1 MALEEMENKPIVTC
15 HGEQELFKSIHPEL
29 IQSLPRDPVEWR
41 RSYGRAPKTIS
52 VDVQFVPFSIDILQ
66 YEGSRQLLHQS
77 FFHLYWTECP
87 DVDAY
92 KIVVKEEIS
101 KWQQTLKEKNIS
113 DWMIVLV
120 EASNPKR
127 GQKTKLLPRTSVFD
141 KIKNDFC
148 SKQSDRCIV
157 LHEPNNPV
165 PSVRSQES
173 WTVFLGR
180 LRQLIL
186 TSYNRNLGKFEE
198 KMRAERERRN
208 EPGWDFNQ
216 YFLLQEE
223 LAFVY
228 EMLRQYDEALVQY
241 DELDALFSQF
251 VINSQ
256 AAKAPEWLN
265 NFNGNCTRWDG
276 LDLSRPINQ
285 QIRELIKTG
294 KPTLLDIRNYLF
306 SRQCVLLLFLNRP
319 LEVANRTIAFL
330 HNCVQELRILEI
342 TMPTGS
348 VDCWVL
354 LSSLEILDMCE
365 KRASG
370 NYRESYS
377 YYSASLRAYAQS
389 KLHQLGLLCGL
400 MPDTE
405 PTSEQLNMVVELL
418 SGMGHLQPL
427 QSKKYNSQQKL
438 REALS
443 SKEAFQKTYLELSEI
458 AMGTF
463 KHIGR
468 QRSAKMMGKHLA
480 SFYMKRGEAA
490 KAEGFLS
497 DALKVYVKEGWKSI
511 AIDTRK
517 ELAKCQKTMGNTN
530 KYVKSCAVLA
540 SEMGISKADKEYF
553 FNEMMEAAEKLN
565 DAEDADCTIGNA
577 KLVNIVKA
585 QDDMVEES
593 NKMSLE
599 EVFTI
604 ESMNITPS
612 DGKLTHGQE
621 AKVTI
626 CIRSRFPEP
635 VTVDQMVFSLSSD
648 PIDKSPMPTSQK
660 LFPGKV
666 SSLKQEAF
674 AFEEEVR
681 VCDGKEEVEASS
693 FLCVNA
699 QKALQ
704 REDSS
709 SSLILKELDLQYK
722 DYKIKVDHESTV
734 LEPGNNT
741 LNFTFEARENGKIEG
756 QQLWLKIKGLELIL
770 PRLTFDTRFIVNTQE
785 PMVVISA
792 NNNHSLL
799 AGVPQDLKLFISTG
813 YYSIKSCDAI
823 SIQTIGQLEI
833 LKLEESAYNIMPCSK
848 GADVN
853 LPETAAYSE
862 VELAMIVRAPLATV
876 GAGNMN
882 NDETCQLEQK
892 MTLWCPWAETV
903 VSTLSFQQP
912 FRISHHL
919 RTAGK
924 RKFIQVSVENLCC
937 AKFRLTDP
945 EMKSLGQTSVKLQNL
960 HPLTE
965 KVLLPTCTMS
975 YMWRFAVSDNLPR
988 ALECQ
993 FSIQYE
999 LIHPAPPREMAL
1011 LHTYSFTLEDFT
1023 TQYIVSSSVS
1033 PSSNDAMCRA
1043 GKLCNL
1049 QLHVQVTGEHLETN
1063 TPLMYEVVTDSN
1075 TWAVC
1080 GKNNGLLNIEENLT
1094 EVSLQVIP
1102 LTAGYLPLPAIK
1114 LSRYMQQDRNQDAPP
1129 TKLTMTNVD
1138 NDTSIE
1144 DDKFDTPDCCN
1155 QSLPSLQAFS
1165 LGQVYLKSHAMQVHV
1180 LPENN
1185 ESTVNIVQP

>member
-1 MALEEMENKPIVTC
+1 MENKPIVTC
-15 HGEQELFKSIHPEL
+15 HGEQELFKSLHPEL
-29 IQSLPRDPVEWR
+29 IQSLPRDTVEWR

-101 KWQQTLKEKNIS
+101 KWQQLLREKNIN

-173 WTVFLGR
+173 WNVFLTR
-180 LRQLIL
+180 LRQLLLI
-186 TSYNRNLGKFEE
+186 SYNRNLGKFEE

-256 AAKAPEWLN
+256 AAKAPDWLIK
-265 NFNGNCTRWDG
+265 FQGNCTRWDG

-285 QIRELIKTG
+285 QIRDLIKTG

-330 HNCVQELRILEI
+330 YNCVQELRILEI
-342 TMPTGS
+342 SMPVGS
-348 VDCWVL
+348 IDCWVL

-365 KRASG
+365 KRATS

-418 SGMGHLQPL
+418 SGMGHVQPL
-427 QSKKYNSQQKL
+427 QPKSYNSQQKL

-468 QRSAKMMGKHLA
+468 QRSAKMMGKNLA
-480 SFYMKRGEAA
+480 AFYMKRGETA

-497 DALKVYVKEGWKSI
+497 DALKIYVKEGWKKI
-511 AIDTRK
+511 EVDTRK
-517 ELAKCQKTMGNTN
+517 ELATCQKSMGNTN
-530 KYVKSCAVLA
+530 KYMKSCAILA
-540 SEMGISKADKEYF
+540 SEEEISKEDKDHF
-553 FNEMMEAAEKLN
+553 FNEMMVAAEEIN
-565 DAEDADCTIGNA
+565 ETENSE
-577 KLVNIVKA
+577 N
-585 QDDMVEES
+585 
-593 NKMSLE
+593 NKVALE
-599 EVFTI
+599 QVFTI
-604 ESMNITPS
+604 ESMGITPS
-612 DGKLTHGQE
+612 DGRLTHGQE
-621 AKVTI
+621 GSITVCIKSGFPKPVTI
-626 CIRSRFPEP
+626 DQ
-635 VTVDQMVFSLSSD
+635 TVISLSSEQVD
-648 PIDKSPMPTSQK
+648 NTPSPQTP
-660 LFPGKV
+660 LPGMV
-666 SSLKQEAF
+666 SSSKREPF

-681 VCDGKEEVEASS
+681 LSEGKEAVEASS

-704 REDSS
+704 REDST
-709 SSLILKELDLQYK
+709 SSLVLKELDLQCK
-722 DYKIKVDHESTV
+722 EYKINIEHQNTV
-734 LEPGNNT
+734 LEPGINNME
-741 LNFTFEARENGKIEG
+741 FKFEAKENGMIEG
-756 QQLWLKIKGLELIL
+756 QQLWMKIKGLEFLL
-770 PRLTFDTRFIVNTQE
+770 PKLTFDTRFLVNTQE
-785 PMVVISA
+785 PKVIVA
-792 NNNHSLL
+792 GNNSHPLL
-799 AGVPQDLKLFISTG
+799 AGVPQDLKVFISTG
-813 YYSIKSCDAI
+813 YYNIKSGDAI

-833 LKLEESAYNIMPCSK
+833 LNKKESTYSIIPCSK
-848 GADVN
+848 GADIN
-853 LPETAAYSE
+853 LPETDAYNDT
-862 VELAMIVRAPLATV
+862 ELIMMVRAPLTSV
-876 GAGNMN
+876 GGD
-882 NDETCQLEQK
+882 NDEETNQLEQK

-903 VSTLSFQQP
+903 VSTLNFQQP
-912 FRISHHL
+912 FKISHNL

-924 RKFIQVSVENLCC
+924 RKFIQVSIENVCH

-945 EMKSLGQTSVKLQNL
+945 ALNSPNQSNITLQHL
-960 HPLTE
+960 HQPVE
-965 KVLLPTCTMS
+965 KVLLPSCTMS
-975 YMWRFAVSDNLPR
+975 YMWTLVSDDTLPDS
-988 ALECQ
+988 LQCQ
-993 FSIQYE
+993 FTIKYE
-999 LIHPAPPREMAL
+999 LIYPTPPIDM
-1011 LHTYSFTLEDFT
+1011 HQVHMYNFTLQEFT
-1023 TQYIVSSSVS
+1023 TQYIISSTVS
-1033 PSSNDAMCRA
+1033 PSNSDPMCRA
-1043 GKLCNL
+1043 GKLCDL
-1049 QLHVQVTGEHLETN
+1049 QLNIQVTDDSVQKDV
-1063 TPLMYEVVTDSN
+1063 PLMYELVTDSN
-1075 TWAVC
+1075 MWAVC
-1080 GKNNGLLNIEENLT
+1080 GKNNGLLTIEKNLT
-1094 EVSLQVIP
+1094 ELSLQVIP
-1102 LTAGYLPLPAIK
+1102 LTAGYLPLPGVK
-1114 LSRYMQQDRNQDAPP
+1114 LSRYIQQDTSEDTLPV
-1129 TKLTMTNVD
+1129 TKLTMTNID
-1138 NDTSIE
+1138 NNSSIE
-1144 DDKFDTPDCCN
+1144 DDKFDTPDSSN
-1155 QSLPSLQAFS
+1155 QKLPSLQPFP

-1185 ESTVNIVQP
+1185 ESTVNVVQP